1 MPEAE
6 SLCMCCSCAA
16 LCTLRFP
23 RRCVRSQ
30 GWCVRRDGCCS
41 GIQRTLSEEQYLQMM
56 GRCAEEGVQT
66 QDSRSICQHH
76 HDRWLQHF
84 KPTKCAAC
92 PRPLSSSGSMPCP
105 EWMREQL
112 NAQHGAFVHVRP
124 CYLNAVAA
132 KKQQASNNQPM
143 AVNPE
148 NISPSRTSPLTSVS
162 HALTQIHLRLYTHT
176 HM

>member
-1 MPEAE
+1 MA
-6 SLCMCCSCAA
+6 
-16 LCTLRFP
+16 
-23 RRCVRSQ
+23 
-30 GWCVRRDGCCS
+30 D
-41 GIQRTLSEEQYLQMM
+41 
-56 GRCAEEGVQT
+56 GRCEMDGRRVLDSAT
-66 QDSRSICQHH
+66 QMCLKHVNELLR
-76 HDRWLQHF
+76 RY

-92 PRPLSSSGSMPCP
+92 PQPLSSAWRSCP

-132 KKQQASNNQPM
+132 KKKQASNNQPM